1 MRIVGQVY
9 QGIAFNVYE
18 HLFGFSF
25 LMNDKTEIH

>member
-1 MRIVGQVY
+1 VY